1 MLIKSS
7 LLLLIWEFLEY
18 QELREI
24 VENFSSKRRERGE
37 ENSICSDLDLV
48 DTIQPTLETF
58 SNSSSRLLFSL
69 FASPRR
75 LEALLS
81 SRAPFAR
88 DSRSFNLVR
97 MNREWKCL
105 IGEGKDE
112 KLRGLVYANWRQR
125 ARSRDLLI
133 EEEGRERKKKKRKK
147 ERSIEWLAI

>member
-1 MLIKSS
+1 MLVKSS
-7 LLLLIWEFLEY
+7 LLFTLD
-18 QELREI
+18 LRILGISRIEEI
-24 VENFSSKRRERGE
+24 VENFSSKRKGRGE

-88 DSRSFNLVR
+88 DSR
-97 MNREWKCL
+97 
-105 IGEGKDE
+105 
-112 KLRGLVYANWRQR
+112 
-125 ARSRDLLI
+125 RSTQ
-133 EEEGRERKKKKRKK
+133 
-147 ERSIEWLAI
+147 RSISFE